1 MIILSTTGSVYY
13 PVVKPPFTNQ
23 IAGSRRVQYV
33 RHSLLVSPRL
43 RSKG

>member
-13 PVVKPPFTNQ
+13 PVAKPPFTNQ
-23 IAGSRRVQYV
+23 IAGSGSQYV
-33 RHSLLVSPRL
+33 RHSLLLVNPRL